1 MKLKRYPKIKEKV
14 YSCILKNGMQVFYLP
29 QKNFQE
35 KMAIIATSFGS
46 FHSLSYLDDKKT
58 KIPLGAAHF
67 LEHRMFTIDQ
77 DDATQYFADLG
88 ATSNAYTTY
97 DRTAYYFKT
106 KEHFYENL
114 EILLR
119 MCDSFDST
127 TKQIENEKQIIIEE
141 LNMYQDDPYTKLLMT
156 LYQNAYQ
163 IHPIRYDIGGT
174 VESVHQTDKEV
185 LNACFQKYYHPSNLT
200 LVIAGDLD
208 ENEIE
213 TFLNQHLIREKSE
226 PHFHKLSFNE
236 PSFVMKKKEIIQG
249 NVSLPLF
256 GILFKLPPY
265 NKKQDQQKELL
276 KVEILLNYFF
286 SSSGIYTEPWL
297 KKKIIQSGIGYY
309 HCCNIDLNFI
319 ILYNINVDYENTI
332 HNLLSI
338 FDKKH
343 WDMSKSDFTRIKNKM
358 TGEFLKSYSEG
369 CNLAK
374 EFLTYHL
381 DGCNYFKEIDKLNEI
396 TIEDV
401 HQVYNSICD
410 APSCIVIERGD
421 AK

>member
-1 MKLKRYPKIKEKV
+1 MV
-14 YSCILKNGMQVFYLP
+14 
-29 QKNFQE
+29 
-35 KMAIIATSFGS
+35 
-46 FHSLSYLDDKKT
+46 
-58 KIPLGAAHF
+58 
-67 LEHRMFTIDQ
+67 
-77 DDATQYFADLG
+77 
-88 ATSNAYTTY
+88 
-97 DRTAYYFKT
+97 
-106 KEHFYENL
+106 
-114 EILLR
+114 
-119 MCDSFDST
+119 
-127 TKQIENEKQIIIEE
+127 
-141 LNMYQDDPYTKLLMT
+141 
-156 LYQNAYQ
+156 
-163 IHPIRYDIGGT
+163 
-174 VESVHQTDKEV
+174 
-185 LNACFQKYYHPSNLT
+185 
-200 LVIAGDLD
+200 
-208 ENEIE
+208 
-213 TFLNQHLIREKSE
+213 
-226 PHFHKLSFNE
+226 
-236 PSFVMKKKEIIQG
+236 KKE
-249 NVSLPLF
+249 N
-256 GILFKLPPY
+256 
-265 NKKQDQQKELL
+265 
-276 KVEILLNYFF
+276 
-286 SSSGIYTEPWL
+286 
-297 KKKIIQSGIGYY
+297 IQSGIGYY